1 MAKAEGGN
9 SPAQN
14 EAEGVETIVV
24 EYGGQ
29 SYTIPASND
38 DFPML
43 FSEAILRGNPFDALR
58 VLLGGVQWVRYLGT
72 EPTNK
77 QFEEFSNVIAKATGM
92 DSLGK

>member
-1 MAKAEGGN
+1 MAKTGSAD
-9 SPAQN
+9 SPARN

-29 SYTIPASND
+29 SYTVPASND

-43 FSEAILRGNPFDALR
+43 FTEAILRGNPIDALR
-58 VLLGGVQWVRYLGT
+58 VLLGGEQWVRYLGT